1 MKIPFTSDEFLAVF
15 ERYNEGVWPSQL
27 VLYVLAVIALL
38 AIYRNDK
45 RGRQV
50 LFAVLSL
57 LWAWMGLVYHITYFS
72 LINKAAYGF
81 GVLFLIQGIVFAY
94 VGIIRDKFR
103 FDIRIDIYTI
113 LGTAFVVYALIAYPL
128 IGIVLGHMY
137 PRSPT
142 FGVPCPTTIFTFGVL
157 LFSAHR
163 VSFFVLLIP
172 FLWSIV
178 GFSAAFHLHIFED
191 IGLIISGLVSTVILT
206 AFRKRNTDVD
216 QPSLVH

>member
-81 GVLFLIQGIVFAY
+81 GVLFVIQGIVFAY
-94 VGIIRDKFR
+94 VGIIRDKFS

-113 LGTAFVVYALIAYPL
+113 IGTAFVVYALIAYPL

-137 PRSPT
+137 PGSPT

>member
-1 MKIPFTSDEFLAVF
+1 MKIPFTYDEFLGVF
-15 ERYNEGVWPSQL
+15 EQYNQDVWPAQL
-27 VLYVLAVIALL
+27 ILYALAGIALL
-38 AIYRNDK
+38 AIYRNDT

-72 LINKAAYGF
+72 AINKGAYVF
-81 GVLFLIQGIVFAY
+81 GLLFLIQGIAFAY
-94 VGIIRDKFR
+94 LGIIRDNSS

-113 LGTAFVVYALIAYPL
+113 TGAVFIVYALIGYPL
-128 IGIVLGHMY
+128 LGIVLGHVY

-157 LFSAHR
+157 LFSTHR
-163 VSFFVLLIP
+163 VPFFVLLIP

-178 GFSAAFHLHIFED
+178 GFSAAFHLDIYED
-191 IGLIISGLVSTVILT
+191 IGLIISGVVSSVIIAVL
-206 AFRKRNTDVD
+206 RKRPTNVVA
-216 QPSLVH
+216 Q

>member
-1 MKIPFTSDEFLAVF
+1 MKIPFTTDEFLGVF

-27 VLYVLAVIALL
+27 ILYVLAMIALL

-57 LWAWMGLVYHITYFS
+57 LWAWMGLAYHITYFS
-72 LINKAAYGF
+72 SINKAAYGF
-81 GVLFLIQGIVFAY
+81 GMLFIIQGIVFAY
-94 VGIIRDKFR
+94 VGIIRDKFS
-103 FDIRIDIYTI
+103 FDMRIDLYTI
-113 LGTAFVVYALIAYPL
+113 IGVVFVVYALIAYPL
-128 IGIVLGHMY
+128 LGIVLGHMY

-157 LFSAHR
+157 LFSARR

-191 IGLIISGLVSTVILT
+191 IGLIISGLLSTVILT
-206 AFRKRNTDVD
+206 VFWKRATNVD
-216 QPSLVH
+216 RPSLVN

>member
-1 MKIPFTSDEFLAVF
+1 MKIPFTTDEFLAVF
-15 ERYNEGVWPSQL
+15 ERYNDGVWPSQL

-81 GVLFLIQGIVFAY
+81 GVLFVIQGIVFAY

-113 LGTAFVVYALIAYPL
+113 IGTAFVVYALIAYPL

-137 PRSPT
+137 PGSPT

-216 QPSLVH
+216 RPSLVR

>member
-81 GVLFLIQGIVFAY
+81 GVLFVIQGIVFAY

-113 LGTAFVVYALIAYPL
+113 IGTAFVVYALIAYPL

-137 PRSPT
+137 PGSPT

-216 QPSLVH
+216 RPSLVR

>member
-1 MKIPFTSDEFLAVF
+1 MKIPFTTDEFLAVF

-81 GVLFLIQGIVFAY
+81 GVLFVIQGIVFAY

-113 LGTAFVVYALIAYPL
+113 IGTAFVVYALIAYPL

-137 PRSPT
+137 PGSPT

-216 QPSLVH
+216 RPSLVR

>member
-1 MKIPFTSDEFLAVF
+1 MKIPFTSEEFLAVF

-81 GVLFLIQGIVFAY
+81 GVLFVIQGIVFAY

-113 LGTAFVVYALIAYPL
+113 IGTAFVVYALIAYPL

-137 PRSPT
+137 PGSPT

>member
-1 MKIPFTSDEFLAVF
+1 MKIPFTTDEFLAVF

-81 GVLFLIQGIVFAY
+81 GVLFVIQGIVFAY

-113 LGTAFVVYALIAYPL
+113 IGTAFVVYALIAYPL

-137 PRSPT
+137 PGSPT

>member
-1 MKIPFTSDEFLAVF
+1 MKIPFTTDEFLGVF

-27 VLYVLAVIALL
+27 ILYVLAVIALL

-113 LGTAFVVYALIAYPL
+113 IGTAFVVYALIAYPL
-128 IGIVLGHMY
+128 LGIVLGHMY

-206 AFRKRNTDVD
+206 VFRKMPTNVD
-216 QPSLVH
+216 RPSLVN

>member
-15 ERYNEGVWPSQL
+15 ELYNEGVWPSQL

-81 GVLFLIQGIVFAY
+81 GVLFVIQGIVFAY

-113 LGTAFVVYALIAYPL
+113 IGTAFVVYALIAYPL

-137 PRSPT
+137 PGSPT

-163 VSFFVLLIP
+163 VSFFVLFIP

-216 QPSLVH
+216 RPSLVR

>member
-15 ERYNEGVWPSQL
+15 ELYNEGVWPSQL

-81 GVLFLIQGIVFAY
+81 GVLFVIQGIVFAY

-113 LGTAFVVYALIAYPL
+113 IGTAFVVYALIAYPL

-137 PRSPT
+137 PGSPT

-216 QPSLVH
+216 RPSLVR

>member
-15 ERYNEGVWPSQL
+15 ELYNEGVWPSQL

-81 GVLFLIQGIVFAY
+81 GVLFVIQGIVFAY

-113 LGTAFVVYALIAYPL
+113 IGTAFVVYALIAYPL

-137 PRSPT
+137 PGSPT